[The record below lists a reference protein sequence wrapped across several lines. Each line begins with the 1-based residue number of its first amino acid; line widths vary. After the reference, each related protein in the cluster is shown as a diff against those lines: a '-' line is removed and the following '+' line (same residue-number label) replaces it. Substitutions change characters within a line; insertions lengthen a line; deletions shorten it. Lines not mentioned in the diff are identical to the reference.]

1 MREVSLVVLP
11 DHETLEFK
19 FLLKPKDAE
28 TPCITEER
36 PTRLLTRGMLQG
48 DVRLANFRLNGDD
61 QLLEYK

>member
-1 MREVSLVVLP
+1 MEFTA
-11 DHETLEFK
+11 ETLDFK

-36 PTRLLTRGMLQG
+36 TMGLLTKGMLQG
-48 DVRLANFRLNGDD
+48 DVRLANFGLNGDD